1 MEEARLVM
9 TSEASVAME
18 KAGVEMDLTPLAD
31 LVEDL
36 KSQEREYYK
45 DLLAGAGVE
54 PSEIRLFLKKQIRQN
69 WSLERQTVTA

>member
-1 MEEARLVM
+1 
-9 TSEASVAME
+9 
-18 KAGVEMDLTPLAD
+18 MDLAPLAD

-54 PSEIRLFLKKQIRQN
+54 PSEKMWILWQKPWMCLPN
-69 WSLERQTVTA
+69 

>member
-1 MEEARLVM
+1 M
-9 TSEASVAME
+9 
-18 KAGVEMDLTPLAD
+18 VEMICAGAD

-54 PSEIRLFLKKQIRQN
+54 PSEKN
-69 WSLERQTVTA
+69 VEN

>member
-31 LVEDL
+31 LVDV
-36 KSQEREYYK
+36 YK
-45 DLLAGAGVE
+45 RQVE
-54 PSEIRLFLKKQIRQN
+54 IQSGRH
-69 WSLERQTVTA
+69 